1 MDTAS
6 TALLVSEFLRMS
18 ADMQDRLTAG
28 TITQDDI
35 DKMLALLDHTL
46 DTWQAKVD
54 AHRLANP

>member
-6 TALLVSEFLRMS
+6 TALLVSELLRMS